1 MKFVIIAFLVVIVA
15 SLASALYYLIRDR
28 EKGGSDR
35 TVKALTV
42 RITLSIALF
51 IILMVS
57 YSRPGR
63 TVATR
68 PHPRSANTTTRPR
81 RRSGDRA

>member
-1 MKFVIIAFLVVIVA
+1 MKIVIVAFLVVIVA

-51 IILMVS
+51 VILMLS
-57 YSRPGR
+57 YYFGLIPKK
-63 TVATR
+63 
-68 PHPRSANTTTRPR
+68 
-81 RRSGDRA
+81 